1 MHARISIDMDNA
13 AFGDDGIDRGS
24 ELARI
29 LRGLAEE
36 FDGGGVRTGM
46 NYHLR
51 DLNGNTVGCARIE
64 GGSDRG

>member
-1 MHARISIDMDNA
+1 MHARISIAMDNA
-13 AFGDDGIDRGS
+13 AFGEDGIDRGA

-29 LRGLAEE
+29 LRELAEE
-36 FDGGGVRTGM
+36 FDGGGARMGT

-64 GGSDRG
+64 GGSARG

>member
-1 MHARISIDMDNA
+1 MHARISIAMDNA
-13 AFGDDGIDRGS
+13 AFGEDGFDRGS

-29 LRGLAEE
+29 LRDLADE
-36 FDGGGVRTGM
+36 FDGGGAATGT

-64 GGSDRG
+64 GGSPRG